1 MEMNN
6 LNRDLEDYKL
16 NELLDLAAWLHG
28 EEFPSPVIVK
38 KKTVVEM
45 IANQL
50 SVEKK
55 EIIWM
60 LETREKKRMRQKMA
74 EHEREN
80 AAMLANNKNWEL
92 LTREAKTLTGQN
104 IEIMHQN
111 ELLINALTK
120 MEVKMDEEMEKK

>member
-16 NELLDLAAWLHG
+16 NELFDLAAWLHG
-28 EEFPSPVIVK
+28 EEFPSPVIVQK
-38 KKTVVEM
+38 KKVVVEM

-50 SVEKK
+50 SVERK

-60 LETREKKRMRQKMA
+60 LEAREKKRMRQKMA

-80 AAMLANNKNWEL
+80 AAVLANKNWEL
-92 LTREAKTLTGQN
+92 LTREVKTLTGQN

-111 ELLINALTK
+111 DMLIKALTK
-120 MEVKMDEEMEKK
+120 MEH